1 MDVFNIISAFDER
14 TNFSLN
20 QTKQKPNT
28 ENEKVW
34 SERKLKR
41 KLRENFFSFIICIHA
56 TNDPFDDDEKGYKS
70 SLPQFIEF
78 RDGARLMN
86 RRFTGVRGL
95 MNLKSNYPRDECL
108 LLMFI
113 ANQSAVLSVFPSVVE
128 RWCDGE
134 CWESV
139 DFARCADCDVW
150 SV

>member
-1 MDVFNIISAFDER
+1 MKRFER
-14 TNFSLN
+14 T
-20 QTKQKPNT
+20 KV
-28 ENEKVW
+28 EK
-34 SERKLKR
+34 KIKR
-41 KLRENFFSFIICIHA
+41 NFFSFIICIHA

-113 ANQSAVLSVFPSVVE
+113 ANQSAVLSVFPSVDE
-128 RWCDGE
+128 RWCDEIVGKVSTE
-134 CWESV
+134 
-139 DFARCADCDVW
+139 RDVLIAK
-150 SV
+150 SGACKQPRSTTFLQKLKLDRVGQRRFLSYSI